1 MVIVDFLAV
10 CIALFTVVRAVRN
23 TFNSQGLVQ
32 GHPFVG
38 VVFGVWAILL
48 WPVTLW
54 LIDIRAVWFFALL
67 MVSSVGHLCVAVD
80 VYRGARTL
88 RT

>member
-10 CIALFTVVRAVRN
+10 CIALFVVARAVRR
-23 TFNSQGLVQ
+23 TFKAEVVEPGNPLVGLIL
-32 GHPFVG
+32 GACG
-38 VVFGVWAILL
+38 ILL